1 MKLPWLIP
9 ALEAD
14 GPYLSVY
21 LDTTRTDQRA
31 ADELA
36 TRWAQQRGT
45 LRGAGA
51 PDVLLAEV
59 EETVLAP
66 TRIGGRHGR
75 AVLATEGGIV
85 LDRVL
90 PAPPLQECAAWSDRP
105 VLLPLLQLTPYAVS
119 QLLIEVDRSG
129 ADLHLRAPEN
139 PSIPQSENVLDGEA
153 QVDGG
158 HDELHKT
165 GRGGG
170 SQHGW
175 RSDNFEAR
183 VEDSWERNAEAVAQS
198 VQRLVAR
205 HRPEMVLA
213 TGDVRALSLLKD
225 ELGPDVLPLLREIPG
240 GTRGQSLDRPTF
252 RESVREA
259 TREHI
264 DARQRE
270 LADRF
275 AEEQGRGGTSV
286 AGVDEVRQAL
296 ERGQVEELI
305 FVTGQEPAG
314 IEELLAAAIRTDAG
328 VSALADGVATVPEGV
343 GALLRWRD
351 GATPSNSVGSM
362 TGDSRREHGAV

>member
-1 MKLPWLIP
+1 MKLPWLTP

-36 TRWAQQRGT
+36 VRWGQQRGS
-45 LRGAGA
+45 LRSAGA
-51 PDVLLAEV
+51 PEDLLDEV
-59 EETVLAP
+59 EETVLSP
-66 TRIGGRHGR
+66 SRIGGRHGR
-75 AVLATEGGIV
+75 AVLATAQGIL

-90 PAPPLQECAAWSDRP
+90 PAPPLKECASWSERP

-153 QVDGG
+153 HVDGG

-165 GRGGG
+165 GRGG

-183 VEDSWERNAEAVAQS
+183 VEDSWERNAEAVAQT
-198 VQRLVAR
+198 VQRLVAQ
-205 HRPEMVLA
+205 HKPQMVLA
-213 TGDVRALSLLKD
+213 TGDVRALALLKD
-225 ELGPDVLPLLREIPG
+225 ELGPEVKPLLTEVPG
-240 GTRGQSLDRPTF
+240 GTRGQSLERPAF
-252 RESVREA
+252 REAVIAA

-264 DARQRE
+264 DARQRD
-270 LADRF
+270 LAARF

-296 ERGQVEELI
+296 ARGQVEELI
-305 FVTGQEPAG
+305 FVTGQEPAA
-314 IEELLAAAIRTDAG
+314 IEELLDAAIRTDAG

-362 TGDSRREHGAV
+362 TGDARREHAGA